1 MGCGQVTQLTTVYAD
16 GSRSYSYA
24 ITLDDEILE
33 QYSIDKDTA
42 MQLIDTS
49 ARTYWAAFSANRHTS
64 GVNFSSGVSESNANV
79 YQIMLTFATFTD
91 YCLFM
96 GTTPEE
102 VAKQPAVIKE
112 GLFVSQN
119 VIADS
124 ELDSSDELL
133 LEMYLVPSLIDGI
146 STAFANTFF
155 DGDKT
160 TTDALF
166 DQIDT
171 YIVRAYATSL
181 GIKSNAD
188 ETASLISNYGVHDEQ
203 LMTYT
208 AHLWHCTFAEPTP
221 HIYIYQ
227 NVYTNANRIAWYILG
242 IGLAII
248 FGAILFVVLYVKH
261 KRNPDDT
268 NQAQPET
275 VILDATATPFAEYQ
289 TTDTTNVD
297 KSESL
302 ENVTQTTNEQIENK
316 TTENNADT
324 DNSKQVANKIP
335 PKMTSKKV
343 IDNEITT
350 NSELQTTSDTMAEN
364 SAKSEESNKNSTDTD
379 KN

>member
-1 MGCGQVTQLTTVYAD
+1 MTKTSQSIKFASIFAILFFVCVLFAGCGQVTQLTTVYAD

-49 ARTYWAAFSANRHTS
+49 ARTYWATFSAGRHTS
-64 GVNFSSGVSESNANV
+64 GVNFTCGVAENNANV

-91 YCLFM
+91 YCLFN

-102 VAKQPAVIKE
+102 VAQQPAVIKE

-124 ELDSSDELL
+124 EIGDSNELL
-133 LEMYLVPSLIDGI
+133 LEMSLVPSLIDGI

-166 DQIDT
+166 AQIDT

-181 GIKSNAD
+181 GIRSNAD
-188 ETASLISNYGVHDEQ
+188 ETASLISNYGVHDED

-208 AHLWHCTFAEPTP
+208 AHLWHCTFAEPVP

-242 IGLAII
+242 IGLALV
-248 FGAILFVVLYVKH
+248 FGAILFVVLYIKH

-268 NQAQPET
+268 NNPQPEML
-275 VILDATATPFAEYQ
+275 ILDTTAIPFAE
-289 TTDTTNVD
+289 N
-297 KSESL
+297 KSNATAEKDPQNNTP
-302 ENVTQTTNEQIENK
+302 ET
-316 TTENNADT
+316 NADIKQNHEN
-324 DNSKQVANKIP
+324 DKNIIRKQEKAASKRN
-335 PKMTSKKV
+335 
-343 IDNEITT
+343 NY
-350 NSELQTTSDTMAEN
+350 ELQ
-364 SAKSEESNKNSTDTD
+364 
-379 KN
+379 